1 MAIILEVYENEVENV
16 LKLLEQ
22 LVKSKKDKEFK
33 DNEFNEFL
41 AKINSEKSKV
51 VFSTLYIPV
60 SLYEDAKRDNH
71 LLQIAGRINGN
82 EIPAGDYKI
91 VRKKLVNIL
100 TGEEV
105 ENGYALY
112 DKNGN
117 YIASIWENVTEY
129 STTRAKQIVD
139 KFPKFPTGSSVENAE
154 EVVVEVALSNP
165 KKILPLSLSLG
176 AETKTLKEVVNNLE
190 SLGYIVHPNLLISD
204 SGDVALLFFNSQDSY
219 DNFLEATENLKSY
232 EEYKKWLKTGNKTKN
247 KHGVGFIFFR
257 ERSPNSELILNG
269 FSTVAYDIARYMV
282 DTLRLNTA
290 KDMEKK
296 TPEEKKQYIRDM
308 REFFS
313 LSRFLKYSFVR
324 DKDNNI
330 TDVEFELNWYGHLF
344 LKLLSEEKYGNKTP
358 SDFYK
363 VYLPDHI
370 ELPENIVEKDKDGKK
385 YIKVPYYSKANN
397 LNNSNDFVLDMMV
410 KIKSYIDVVKEII
423 KGNIKSK
430 ENKELNSEEKE
441 AMIKSIMNSAVV
453 TKSFIDA
460 ILEVDDNDLFG
471 IVGYM
476 IEKANLQYNA
486 VRGDTFFHNKKISE
500 VGDFFETKV
509 MMPMPYLSAEIEI
522 KETPKNTTTATPE
535 QEKSGCTSSIKKGK
549 LNTEKK
555 NKL

>member
-1 MAIILEVYENEVENV
+1 VQIVIYEDEIEKNLEDLRGK
-16 LKLLEQ
+16 LKA
-22 LVKSKKDKEFK
+22 KKEA
-33 DNEFNEFL
+33 EFNEFL

-51 VFSTLYIPV
+51 VFSTLYIPE
-60 SLYEDAKRDNH
+60 SLYKSNERDNH
-71 LLQIAGRINGN
+71 LSQIAGRINKN

-117 YIASIWENVTEY
+117 YIASIWENVVKE
-129 STTRAKQIVD
+129 SKTRAKEIVG
-139 KFPKFPTGSSVENAE
+139 KFAENNTITE
-154 EVVVEVALSNP
+154 VEVTLSNP
-165 KKILPLSLSLG
+165 IKILPLSLSLG

-219 DNFLEATENLKSY
+219 DNFLEATKNLNSY
-232 EEYKKWLKTGNKTKN
+232 EEYKQWLETGNETKN

-257 ERSPNSELILNG
+257 ERSPKSKLRPDSSFTL
-269 FSTVAYDIARYMV
+269 ADDIASYMI

-290 KDMEKK
+290 KDIDRK

-344 LKLLSEEKYGNKTP
+344 LKLLSEEKYGNKKP

-430 ENKELNSEEKE
+430 ENKELNSEGKE

-460 ILEVDDNDLFG
+460 ILEVDDNDTLG

-486 VRGDTFFHNKKISE
+486 VRGDTFFHNKKISK

-509 MMPMPYLSAEIEI
+509 MMPMPYLSAEINI
-522 KETPKNTTTATPE
+522 KETSGNTTAATPE
-535 QEKSGCTSSIKKGK
+535 QEKNDCTSNIGGEGFTFGITYES
-549 LNTEKK
+549 
-555 NKL
+555 

>member
-1 MAIILEVYENEVENV
+1 M
-16 LKLLEQ
+16 
-22 LVKSKKDKEFK
+22 
-33 DNEFNEFL
+33 
-41 AKINSEKSKV
+41 
-51 VFSTLYIPV
+51 YIPE
-60 SLYEDAKRDNH
+60 SLYESDERDNY
-71 LLQIAGRINGN
+71 LSQIAGRINKN

-91 VRKKLVNIL
+91 VKTKLINIL
-100 TGEEV
+100 TGEKV
-105 ENGYALY
+105 EEGYALY
-112 DKNGN
+112 DESGD
-117 YIASIWENVTEY
+117 YIASIWENVIKG
-129 STTRAKQIVD
+129 SGTRADEIVG
-139 KFPKFPTGSSVENAE
+139 KFVEEEIAGKFATNNDVEKSIK
-154 EVVVEVALSNP
+154 VTLSNP
-165 KKILPLSLSLG
+165 IKILPLSLSLG
-176 AETKTLKEVVNNLE
+176 AETKTLTEVVKNLK

-219 DNFLEATENLKSY
+219 DNFLEATKNLNSY
-232 EEYKKWLKTGNKTKN
+232 EKYKQWLETGNETKN

-257 ERSPNSELILNG
+257 ERSPKSKLRPDSSFTL
-269 FSTVAYDIARYMV
+269 AYDIASYMI

-290 KDMEKK
+290 KDIDRK

-397 LNNSNDFVLDMMV
+397 LNNSNDFVLDMMA

-430 ENKELNSEEKE
+430 ENKELNSEGKE

-460 ILEVDDNDLFG
+460 ILEIYDNDTLG

-486 VRGDTFFHNKKISE
+486 VRGDTFFHNKSIKDVAEI
-500 VGDFFETKV
+500 GDFFETKV

-522 KETPKNTTTATPE
+522 KKTSVKIKKNSGNTTTVTPKNTTTATPE
-535 QEKSGCTSSIKKGK
+535 QEKSGCTSGTGKAKGNFIKSKIK
-549 LNTEKK
+549 
-555 NKL
+555 